1 MLSCPPVI
9 ITIPDSAGGRTL
21 GLDAY
26 CIPAGAH
33 RPIAAMTHAAQD
45 HNEAV
50 ILSRLGF
57 GSVQPAIHQMRDRA
71 EENTIRLFDAN
82 RMELVSM
89 LPEAEPPALRSAPRP
104 ASRLTQPIISPSRP
118 SSLPDLSS
126 PESASKSLN
135 RLRVLFLDI
144 DGVICCD
151 EHAALDPAKLQQLAR
166 IADTTGCKV
175 CLSSNWRFYDDLRE
189 YVYQQLDVLGIARI
203 GTTPDAGEA
212 ESGEPKR
219 PCEISAWM
227 RAWNQGRR
235 PKVQSFV
242 AVDDRPLTEETGGA
256 FLKGVHP
263 DAHSIFH
270 VSKPFALVWQV
281 ISSRP
286 TRRPD

>member
-1 MLSCPPVI
+1 MPANFTGTARRFRFCELYWFSGASEASEASEAASFNSARHSWIIVSHPPVSE
-9 ITIPDSAGGRTL
+9 DQR
-21 GLDAY
+21 
-26 CIPAGAH
+26 
-33 RPIAAMTHAAQD
+33 
-45 HNEAV
+45 
-50 ILSRLGF
+50 
-57 GSVQPAIHQMRDRA
+57 
-71 EENTIRLFDAN
+71 EN
-82 RMELVSM
+82 
-89 LPEAEPPALRSAPRP
+89 
-104 ASRLTQPIISPSRP
+104 
-118 SSLPDLSS
+118 
-126 PESASKSLN
+126 
-135 RLRVLFLDI
+135 
-144 DGVICCD
+144 
-151 EHAALDPAKLQQLAR
+151 PAKLQQLAR

-175 CLSSNWRFYDDLRE
+175 CLSSNWRFYDELRE
-189 YVYQQLDVLGIARI
+189 YVYQPLDVLGIARI

-235 PKVQSFV
+235 PKIQSFV